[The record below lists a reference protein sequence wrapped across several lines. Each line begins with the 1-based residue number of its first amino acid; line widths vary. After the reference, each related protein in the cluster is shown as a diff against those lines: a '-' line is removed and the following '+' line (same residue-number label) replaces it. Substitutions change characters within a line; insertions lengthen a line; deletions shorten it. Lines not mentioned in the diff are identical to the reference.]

1 MTKKTILF
9 DATIFRQAMSGNG
22 TGIYY
27 TALHILKEMMK
38 DERIDICF
46 YLKKDSPAYA
56 IMKEMFSADISFYYS
71 IPEFISSALKKNKE
85 RQIKAK
91 EEKKTRFWINLEHL
105 FLKAIFSFVVRRNK
119 TLKYDVFFSPV
130 FEVPAEIKRNK
141 RIKKFVF
148 LYDTLPILFP
158 QYFNGVAWYHRLV
171 KSLNKQD
178 YYFADSQSAK
188 DDFLKACPVLS
199 ADQIKV
205 ALLAADERFKPA
217 SAEEIARVK
226 AKYGIPADKKY
237 VFSLCSLDPRKNL
250 IRASKTFVEF
260 INKNHLTDIVFAM
273 GGGGLHH
280 FIPVLEAELKKL
292 GADAEKILKL
302 GRIDDED
309 VAALYSGAEWF
320 VYTSQYEGFG
330 LPPLEA
336 MSCGCPVITSNNS
349 SLPEVVGEAGVM
361 IDWDSDEQHIKAYED
376 YYFNEKL
383 RSEAAEKG
391 LERARQFSWKKTAN
405 IIIEEFLK

>member
-1 MTKKTILF
+1 
-9 DATIFRQAMSGNG
+9 
-22 TGIYY
+22 
-27 TALHILKEMMK
+27 MK
-38 DERIDICF
+38 GLSR
-46 YLKKDSPAYA
+46 
-56 IMKEMFSADISFYYS
+56 
-71 IPEFISSALKKNKE
+71 
-85 RQIKAK
+85 
-91 EEKKTRFWINLEHL
+91 HL
-105 FLKAIFSFVVRRNK
+105 R
-119 TLKYDVFFSPV
+119 
-130 FEVPAEIKRNK
+130 
-141 RIKKFVF
+141 
-148 LYDTLPILFP
+148 
-158 QYFNGVAWYHRLV
+158 
-171 KSLNKQD
+171 
-178 YYFADSQSAK
+178 
-188 DDFLKACPVLS
+188 
-199 ADQIKV
+199 
-205 ALLAADERFKPA
+205 
-217 SAEEIARVK
+217 
-226 AKYGIPADKKY
+226 
-237 VFSLCSLDPRKNL
+237 
-250 IRASKTFVEF
+250 RASKTFVEF